1 VAKQLYYYEI
11 EPGDADHL
19 AAYYFRYGVVESDPE
34 GVAAILAA
42 EGQRHQRLLTIKPV
56 QEAAVSLEAFRA
68 DLGGGLQ
75 TYHGAEVCD
84 DDPCASDA
92 EFIDAY
98 EATFG

>member
-1 VAKQLYYYEI
+1 M
-11 EPGDADHL
+11 
-19 AAYYFRYGVVESDPE
+19 
-34 GVAAILAA
+34 
-42 EGQRHQRLLTIKPV
+42 
-56 QEAAVSLEAFRA
+56 SLEAFRA

-84 DDPCASDA
+84 DEPCAGDA